1 MRTSQCGR
9 QLTLLADN
17 AEHFIAR
24 AAAVAD
30 VEGAANA
37 ASLAELSSGVGFAYT
52 PGDATKGPGG
62 LPGYLIT
69 KVGPFES
76 AYEDLANGHLAKG
89 EPSEH
94 AAPTP

>member
-9 QLTLLADN
+9 QLTLLANN

-24 AAAVAD
+24 SAAAAD
-30 VEGAANA
+30 VEGAASA
-37 ASLAELSSGVGFAYT
+37 GSLAELSGSVGFAYT
-52 PGDATKGPGG
+52 AGDASKGPGG

-94 AAPTP
+94 AAPAP